1 MAHRV
6 KCSICQQTFDRDKE
20 EFIATSAR
28 RYAHKKCYERQQDNL
43 DSEQKARQDIL
54 DYTKKL
60 FKENFNKIKIETQM
74 DKMVRENSNYQYS
87 GILKTLIYWYEVKN
101 GDVEKS
107 HYSIGIVPYVY
118 KDAYNYFYNI
128 WLAQQANADK
138 DIEVFKPKEKIV
150 VIKNPV
156 RNPKIKRR
164 LFSFNFLDEED
175 CDV

>member
-28 RYAHKKCYERQQDNL
+28 RYAHKKCYERQQDSL

-74 DKMVRENSNYQYS
+74 DKMVRENSNYQYNKIHVRQQIVKIHKS
-87 GILKTLIYWYEVKN
+87 SFIRYEKN
-101 GDVEKS
+101 APD
-107 HYSIGIVPYVY
+107 
-118 KDAYNYFYNI
+118 
-128 WLAQQANADK
+128 W
-138 DIEVFKPKEKIV
+138 
-150 VIKNPV
+150 V
-156 RNPKIKRR
+156 R
-164 LFSFNFLDEED
+164 
-175 CDV
+175 